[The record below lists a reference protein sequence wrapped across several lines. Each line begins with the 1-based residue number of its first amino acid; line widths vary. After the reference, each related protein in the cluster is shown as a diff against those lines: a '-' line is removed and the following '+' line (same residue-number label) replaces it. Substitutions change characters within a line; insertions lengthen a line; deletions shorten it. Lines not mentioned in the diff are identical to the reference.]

1 MTVNIAKNIPENKTP
16 VKPTCQG
23 IPMVNTTVNAKNAF
37 NPIPGANAIG
47 YLAIS
52 PMNSEPTNAAN
63 AVATKMAP
71 WSIFISSDTPLTPAK
86 LKTCGLTAKI

>member
-1 MTVNIAKNIPENKTP
+1 
-16 VKPTCQG
+16 
-23 IPMVNTTVNAKNAF
+23 MVNTTVNAKNAF

-63 AVATKMAP
+63 AVATKWHLGP
-71 WSIFISSDTPLTPAK
+71 FSYLSDTPLTPANLK
-86 LKTCGLTAKI
+86 LAG

>member
-1 MTVNIAKNIPENKTP
+1 MQRMHLIPYLVLTQLE
-16 VKPTCQG
+16 
-23 IPMVNTTVNAKNAF
+23 
-37 NPIPGANAIG
+37 

-71 WSIFISSDTPLTPAK
+71 WSILVSSDTPLTPAK

>member
-1 MTVNIAKNIPENKTP
+1 
-16 VKPTCQG
+16 
-23 IPMVNTTVNAKNAF
+23 
-37 NPIPGANAIG
+37 
-47 YLAIS
+47 
-52 PMNSEPTNAAN
+52 MNSEPTNAAN